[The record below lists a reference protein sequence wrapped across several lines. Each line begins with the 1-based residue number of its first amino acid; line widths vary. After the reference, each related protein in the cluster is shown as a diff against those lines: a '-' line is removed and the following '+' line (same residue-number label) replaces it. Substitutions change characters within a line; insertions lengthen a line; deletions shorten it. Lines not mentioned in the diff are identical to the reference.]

1 MSAGPTIFIRFKNGE
16 YVNFD
21 ELKYMVDYICGN
33 LNSWTPNYKYWYNQY
48 PYSSKAFIV
57 CEWRKKRGLLPTA
70 KWGEAICKG
79 ELVNFFNEHKDCS
92 CGSVYYKFL
101 L

>member
-1 MSAGPTIFIRFKNGE
+1 MAAGRTIFIRFKNGE

-33 LNSWTPNYKYWYNQY
+33 LNSWTPNDKYWYNQY

-57 CEWRKKRGLLPTA
+57 CEWRKKGDFYQQQN
-70 KWGEAICKG
+70 GERQYVK
-79 ELVNFFNEHKDCS
+79 ENL
-92 CGSVYYKFL
+92 
-101 L
+101 